1 MIVGT
6 RWYKSIPHLLIIK
19 CRMSEIIGELLEN
32 DFFLVLSKATLPSHR
47 SGGGDVGELYA
58 AGRAQ

>member
-1 MIVGT
+1 
-6 RWYKSIPHLLIIK
+6 
-19 CRMSEIIGELLEN
+19 MSEIIGELLEN